1 MKLNEFLKSNNKKQ
15 LIGNTS
21 VFADSIIEEFTIKN
35 GGSFLISPID
45 IKKLVKELSIEEII
59 KSGEKYSNEIE
70 SVLFIYDLLKNT
82 ELEFFKENQISLS
95 LAQEFYNLIQEL
107 KLTNYKEE
115 AFNNNRLRDFL
126 KIFKLYNEKH
136 KGIDYG
142 DSIKIALNFKDDQIE
157 RAIIEN
163 TDLRYYEEKLLNLL
177 NVKTIELDK
186 YEFNK
191 KKTEIYRCFSQRG
204 EVLNL
209 LEIII
214 KEKINPK
221 DIEIVYTDASYI
233 EILKSFLFTN
243 LPIKFNKEKEVELV
257 EILENIF
264 SFVDSNFSPKFYK
277 KIKNICRIYEDV
289 NIDFIGDK
297 NNYLNLSDFAK
308 DLVDILPAKKE
319 EKINFRD
326 FLNNLLTFS
335 KKYLNLREEVVDLIK
350 NISSFSKE
358 KYLYFYEALEFLKF
372 QIENLNISKATESF
386 IRVSNIYDERIF
398 TRKYAFILGMASE
411 FFPTTIG
418 ESPVIRDSELEKIS
432 KKITTKEK
440 LNSAKYNLAK
450 YKINNFFSLGEKIY
464 FSYPQVDE
472 KNEKYTEAVFLQNLN
487 LPEIEKNYYS
497 FDSLEEKFQE
507 LRENNFQEI
516 LKNFVFSATS
526 LNVLNLS
533 PKCFYNKFILNLDDD
548 EEEIFD
554 EDLIFPFYAT
564 GSIVHESLKNIVDQI
579 NEKGSLFALEQV
591 ENILNKNIE
600 PYLKKYPQ
608 RLEKPFENYKN
619 NLRDMIKNYLID
631 FIEKNPNEKF
641 YKTEYSFGFG
651 QKESLCKDPVTIEI
665 GKYKI
670 KVKGSI
676 DRLDLLEDQMVLIDY
691 KTGNSKLIKDMD
703 NKNRLIQDF
712 IYKKVLE
719 KFFSKDITCQYHF
732 IKNREIY
739 EPCGDFEETEKN
751 LELLFDFVNEY
762 GFVKPEKM
770 AGLSGKYENLK
781 KDKSEIEKAIS
792 FSENYLVL

>member
-1 MKLNEFLKSNNKKQ
+1 MKLNEFLKTKNKKQ
-15 LIGNTS
+15 LIGDTS

-35 GGSFLISPID
+35 GGSFLASPTD
-45 IKKLVKELSIEEII
+45 VKKLVKELSIEEII
-59 KSGEKYSNEIE
+59 KSGERYSNEIE
-70 SVLFIYDLLKNT
+70 SVFFIYDLLKNA
-82 ELEFFKENQISLS
+82 ELEFYKESQISLS

-115 AFNNNRLRDFL
+115 AFNNSRLKDFL

-142 DSIKIALNFKDDQIE
+142 DSIKLALNFKDDQIE

-163 TDLRYYEEKLLNLL
+163 TNLRYYEEKLLDLL
-177 NVKTIELDK
+177 NVKIIELDK
-186 YEFNK
+186 YDFNK
-191 KKTEIYRCFSQRG
+191 EKAKAYKCFSQRD

-214 KEKINPK
+214 KEKINPQ

-243 LPIKFNKEKEVELV
+243 LPIKFNNEREVEFV
-257 EILENIF
+257 EILENVF
-264 SFVDSNFSPKFYK
+264 SFIDSNFSPKFYK
-277 KIKNICRIYEDV
+277 KIKNICKIYEDV
-289 NIDFIGDK
+289 SIDFIGDK
-297 NNYLNLSDFAK
+297 SNYLNLSDFSK
-308 DLVDILPAKKE
+308 DLVKMLPDKRD

-335 KKYLNLREEVVDLIK
+335 EKYLNLREEIVDLIK
-350 NISSFSKE
+350 SISNFSKE
-358 KYLYFYEALEFLKF
+358 KDLYFYEVLEFLKF
-372 QIENLNISKATESF
+372 QVENLNISNSTESF
-386 IRVSNIYDERIF
+386 IRVSNIYDERIL
-398 TRKYAFILGMASE
+398 TRKYIFILGMASE

-432 KKITTKEK
+432 EKITTKEN

-472 KNEKYTEAVFLQNLN
+472 KNEKYTESVFLQNLN

-497 FDSLEEKFQE
+497 FDSLEEKFQK
-507 LRENNFQEI
+507 LKENNFQEI

-554 EDLIFPFYAT
+554 EDLIFPFYIT
-564 GSIVHESLKNIVDQI
+564 GSIVHESLKNIVDKI
-579 NEKGSLFALEQV
+579 NEKGSIFALEQV
-591 ENILNKNIE
+591 ENILNRNIE

-651 QKESLCKDPVTIEI
+651 QKDSLCKDPVTIEI

-676 DRLDLLEDQMVLIDY
+676 DRLDLLDNQMVLIDY

-719 KFFSKDITCQYHF
+719 KFFSKDIICQYHF

-739 EPCGDFEETEKN
+739 EPCGEFEETEKN
-751 LELLFDFVNEY
+751 LELLFDFINEY

>member
-191 KKTEIYRCFSQRG
+191 KKTEIYKCFSQRD

-243 LPIKFNKEKEVELV
+243 LPIKFNKEKEVELI

-308 DLVDILPAKKE
+308 DLVDILPAKK
-319 EKINFRD
+319 R
-326 FLNNLLTFS
+326 
-335 KKYLNLREEVVDLIK
+335 
-350 NISSFSKE
+350 
-358 KYLYFYEALEFLKF
+358 
-372 QIENLNISKATESF
+372 
-386 IRVSNIYDERIF
+386 
-398 TRKYAFILGMASE
+398 RK
-411 FFPTTIG
+411 
-418 ESPVIRDSELEKIS
+418 
-432 KKITTKEK
+432 
-440 LNSAKYNLAK
+440 
-450 YKINNFFSLGEKIY
+450 
-464 FSYPQVDE
+464 
-472 KNEKYTEAVFLQNLN
+472 
-487 LPEIEKNYYS
+487 
-497 FDSLEEKFQE
+497 
-507 LRENNFQEI
+507 
-516 LKNFVFSATS
+516 
-526 LNVLNLS
+526 
-533 PKCFYNKFILNLDDD
+533 NKF
-548 EEEIFD
+548 
-554 EDLIFPFYAT
+554 
-564 GSIVHESLKNIVDQI
+564 
-579 NEKGSLFALEQV
+579 
-591 ENILNKNIE
+591 
-600 PYLKKYPQ
+600 
-608 RLEKPFENYKN
+608 
-619 NLRDMIKNYLID
+619 
-631 FIEKNPNEKF
+631 
-641 YKTEYSFGFG
+641 
-651 QKESLCKDPVTIEI
+651 
-665 GKYKI
+665 
-670 KVKGSI
+670 
-676 DRLDLLEDQMVLIDY
+676 
-691 KTGNSKLIKDMD
+691 
-703 NKNRLIQDF
+703 
-712 IYKKVLE
+712 
-719 KFFSKDITCQYHF
+719 
-732 IKNREIY
+732 
-739 EPCGDFEETEKN
+739 
-751 LELLFDFVNEY
+751 
-762 GFVKPEKM
+762 
-770 AGLSGKYENLK
+770 
-781 KDKSEIEKAIS
+781 
-792 FSENYLVL
+792 

>member
-1 MKLNEFLKSNNKKQ
+1 MKLNEFLKTKNKKQ
-15 LIGNTS
+15 LIGDTS

-35 GGSFLISPID
+35 GGSFLVSPTD
-45 IKKLVKELSIEEII
+45 VKKLVKELSIEEII
-59 KSGEKYSNEIE
+59 KSGERYSNEIE
-70 SVLFIYDLLKNT
+70 SVFFIYDLLKNA
-82 ELEFFKENQISLS
+82 ELEFYKESQISLS

-115 AFNNNRLRDFL
+115 AFNNSRLKDFL

-142 DSIKIALNFKDDQIE
+142 DSIKLALNFKDDQIE

-163 TDLRYYEEKLLNLL
+163 TNLRYYEEKLLDLL
-177 NVKTIELDK
+177 NVKIIELDK
-186 YEFNK
+186 YDFNK
-191 KKTEIYRCFSQRG
+191 EKAKAYKCFSQRD

-214 KEKINPK
+214 KEKINPQ

-243 LPIKFNKEKEVELV
+243 LPIKFNNEREVEFV
-257 EILENIF
+257 EILENVF
-264 SFVDSNFSPKFYK
+264 SFIDSNFSPKFYK
-277 KIKNICRIYEDV
+277 KIKNICKIYEDV
-289 NIDFIGDK
+289 SIDFIGDK
-297 NNYLNLSDFAK
+297 SNYLNLSDFSK
-308 DLVDILPAKKE
+308 DLVKMLPDKRD

-335 KKYLNLREEVVDLIK
+335 EKYLNLREEIVDLIK
-350 NISSFSKE
+350 SISNFSKE
-358 KYLYFYEALEFLKF
+358 KDLYFYEVLEFLKF
-372 QIENLNISKATESF
+372 QVENLNISNSTESF
-386 IRVSNIYDERIF
+386 IRVSNIYDERIL
-398 TRKYAFILGMASE
+398 TRKYIFILGMASE

-432 KKITTKEK
+432 EKITTKEN

-472 KNEKYTEAVFLQNLN
+472 KNEKYTESVFLQNLN

-497 FDSLEEKFQE
+497 FDSLEEKFQK
-507 LRENNFQEI
+507 LKENNFQEI

-554 EDLIFPFYAT
+554 EDLIFPFYIT
-564 GSIVHESLKNIVDQI
+564 GSIVHESLKNIVDKI
-579 NEKGSLFALEQV
+579 NEKGSIFALEQV
-591 ENILNKNIE
+591 ENILNRNIE

-651 QKESLCKDPVTIEI
+651 QKDSLCKDPVTIEI

-676 DRLDLLEDQMVLIDY
+676 DRLDLLDNQMVLIDY

-719 KFFSKDITCQYHF
+719 KFFSKDIICQYHF

-739 EPCGDFEETEKN
+739 EPCGEFEETEKN
-751 LELLFDFVNEY
+751 LELLFDFINEY